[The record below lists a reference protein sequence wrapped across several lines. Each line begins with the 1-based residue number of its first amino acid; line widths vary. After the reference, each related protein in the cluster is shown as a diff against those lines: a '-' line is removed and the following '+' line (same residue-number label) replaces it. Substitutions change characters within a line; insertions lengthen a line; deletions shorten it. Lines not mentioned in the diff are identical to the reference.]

1 MTSLVL
7 VASGLVAWG
16 TLGPG
21 ESKRPLEIE
30 VPAGTAVATDPAGA
44 ALALQELRRAIE
56 TNDAERARS
65 VAAATPTAQ
74 ALLESLVTNA
84 ATARIVDVS
93 LRYIDEQGSI
103 GQDGTWTA
111 AVAVE
116 WRYDDFDVSPAST
129 ETLVGFVVEADEV
142 RISQI
147 GADSLRTPLWMAGP
161 FAVSRTDSTLV
172 LSADAARLRQ
182 YARLAERAVR
192 VVSQVL
198 TDWDKRLVVEVPR
211 DQTGLERALDVEPGY
226 YRQIAAVTGSAD
238 GSVSDTSPIHVYVN
252 PEVFAALGTRGQDVV
267 LAHEAAHVAGHG
279 PTSLA
284 PTWLVE
290 GFADYVALRDSKLP
304 LKVTAAQI
312 RERVRSEGAS
322 SQLPSNSD
330 FDARGRHL
338 GAVYEAAWL
347 ACRVLADRGGN
358 EAFLSAYVSI
368 SRGTPV
374 DRELKRSFAWSR
386 DEFVSAWNRELLRL
400 LAS

>member
-7 VASGLVAWG
+7 VASGFVAWG
-16 TLGPG
+16 ALGPG

-74 ALLESLVTNA
+74 VLLESLVTNA
-84 ATARIVDVS
+84 AAARIVDVS

-103 GQDGTWTA
+103 GEDGTWTA

-129 ETLVGFVVEADEV
+129 ETVVGFVVEADEV

-147 GADSLRTPLWMAGP
+147 GADSLRTPLWMTGP
-161 FAVSRTDSTLV
+161 LAVSRTDSTLV
-172 LSADAARLRQ
+172 LSADAARLGQ
-182 YARLAERAVR
+182 YARLAERSVW

-211 DQTGLERALDVEPGY
+211 DQTGLERALDVEAGY

-238 GSVSDTSPIHVYVN
+238 GSFATDSPIHVYVN
-252 PEVFAALGTRGQDVV
+252 PDVFVGLGARGQSVV
-267 LAHEAAHVAGHG
+267 LSHEAAHVAGDG
-279 PTSLA
+279 PTSRA

-290 GFADYVALRDSKLP
+290 GFADYVALRDSTLP
-304 LKVTAAQI
+304 LERTAAQI
-312 RERVRSEGAS
+312 RDMVREEGVPS
-322 SQLPSNSD
+322 DLPSDSD
-330 FDARGRHL
+330 FDAQGSHL
-338 GAVYEAAWL
+338 GAVYESAWL
-347 ACRVLADRGGN
+347 ACQVLAERRDD
-358 EAFLSAYVSI
+358 EAFLGLYADLSAGAPLERSL
-368 SRGTPV
+368 R
-374 DRELKRSFAWSR
+374 RSFDWSSE
-386 DEFVSAWNRELLRL
+386 EFVIAWQSELMRL
-400 LAS
+400 

>member
-16 TLGPG
+16 ALGTG

-74 ALLESLVTNA
+74 ELLESLVTNA
-84 ATARIVDVS
+84 AAARIVDVS

-103 GQDGTWTA
+103 GEDGTWTA

-116 WRYDDFDVSPAST
+116 WRYDGFDVSPAST
-129 ETLVGFVVEADEV
+129 ETVVGFVVEADEV

-172 LSADAARLRQ
+172 LSADAARLGQ
-182 YARLAERAVR
+182 YARLAGRAVR

-198 TDWDKRLVVEVPR
+198 TDWDERLVVEVAR

-238 GSVSDTSPIHVYVN
+238 GSVSEVSAVHVYVN
-252 PEVFAALGTRGQDVV
+252 PEVFAGLGMVGREVV
-267 LAHEAAHVAGHG
+267 LAHEATHVAGDG
-279 PTSLA
+279 PTSRA

-290 GFADYVALRDSKLP
+290 GFADYVALRDTDLP
-304 LKVTAAQI
+304 RSRTAAQI
-312 RERVRSEGAS
+312 RQRIAVEGVPDE
-322 SQLPSNSD
+322 LPKSAD
-330 FDARGRHL
+330 FDIRGPHL
-338 GAVYEAAWL
+338 GAVYESAWL
-347 ACRVLADRGGN
+347 VCETLATLRGGDAVRRLFVN
-358 EAFLSAYVSI
+358 VSQGASLESQLEEIFGIQEA
-368 SRGTPV
+368 
-374 DRELKRSFAWSR
+374 ELTALWR
-386 DEFVSAWNRELLRL
+386 DVLQDL
-400 LAS
+400 